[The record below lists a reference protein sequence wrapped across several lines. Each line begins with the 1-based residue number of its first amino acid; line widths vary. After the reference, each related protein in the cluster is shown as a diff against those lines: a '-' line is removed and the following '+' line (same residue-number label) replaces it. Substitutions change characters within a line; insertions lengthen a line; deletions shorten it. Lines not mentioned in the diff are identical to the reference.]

1 MTLKVFRFDNAAV
14 TDEALMQAVREGD
27 VGRLGDLF
35 ERHHR
40 SVFDF
45 LARMTGDRTAAEDL
59 VQDVFVRMLK
69 YRASYQDGGS
79 FETWMFRIARNA
91 RADFFR
97 TRRSMHVPEDTV
109 ELPSDAPGPA
119 SALES
124 EQNAACLRRALLQ
137 IRDDRRELIV
147 LARYRGMK
155 YEQIADLL
163 DVDVGTIKVRM
174 HRAMKEL
181 RDVFL
186 RLTGGGHGAQP
197 CDVKTSMHTARII

>member
-1 MTLKVFRFDNAAV
+1 MC
-14 TDEALMQAVREGD
+14 AVRDGD
-27 VGRLGDLF
+27 VARLGELF
-35 ERHHR
+35 ERHYR

-59 VQDVFVRMLK
+59 LQDVFLRMLK
-69 YRASYQDGGS
+69 YRASYRDGGS

-91 RADFFR
+91 RADYFR
-97 TRRSMHVPEDTV
+97 QRQGPAGGGLDEESLEAA
-109 ELPSDAPGPA
+109 SDAPGPA
-119 SALES
+119 LLLEH
-124 EQNAACLRRALLQ
+124 EQQVDHLRRALRL

-155 YEQIADLL
+155 YEQIADIF
-163 DVDVGTIKVRM
+163 DVDVGTIKVRI

-186 RLTGGGHGAQP
+186 RLSNGERP
-197 CDVKTSMHTARII
+197 CDVKTQPHVLRSL